1 MRPILI
7 LIVFLPIVA
16 NSQGIHLHLA
26 SSVWPPFTNEEG
38 QKAYSRELVV
48 EALNRANI
56 RSDYQIHDFTIVI
69 TGLNDGAYD
78 GSPALW
84 YTEDRERFL
93 RFSKPYLENRL
104 VLVGKKGSDVSAT
117 SFSDLKGKKVAL
129 VGSYAYGEAVDTV
142 SGVEIISGLDIQGNL
157 ELLLDGKAD
166 YMLVEDL
173 VIRYI
178 TKYQEE
184 DVHKYL
190 EIGMNPIVRRSL
202 HFGVRRDMENS
213 AYIIER
219 FNEKILEMVQ
229 DGTYNKILELDWIR
243 SDVDGDGVSELVL
256 NGKNAGVEAPIEAY
270 TVPGASL
277 SGNANKN
284 AAKFLIGGNTYNSW
298 EQVPSGYKTPSP
310 SATKVDMAPVNLL
323 KFKF

>member
-1 MRPILI
+1 MRPILF

-16 NSQGIHLHLA
+16 SSQGIQLHLA

-38 QKAYSRELVV
+38 RKAYSRELVV

-84 YTEDRERFL
+84 YTEERDRFL

-117 SFSDLKGKKVAL
+117 NFSDLKGKKVAL
-129 VGSYAYGEAVDTV
+129 VGSYAYGDGVDTV

-184 DVHKYL
+184 DVRKYL
-190 EIGMNPIVRRSL
+190 EIGSNPIVRRSL

-256 NGKNAGVEAPIEAY
+256 SGKKAGVDAPKEAY
-270 TVPGASL
+270 MVPGSNPFVKPKTDVDKYLIDGHSYSNWSQVPNKYKAP
-277 SGNANKN
+277 NAN
-284 AAKFLIGGNTYNSW
+284 
-298 EQVPSGYKTPSP
+298 
-310 SATKVDMAPVNLL
+310 ATNAPVSLL